1 MYDLGG
7 EPISD
12 VQELSFDMAS
22 DTPREREVVVRFILS
37 RKADNYNNQQV
48 ELRMEE
54 PVDGTSHHTRYQSV
68 RYTIRR
74 SFTSEFDF

>member
-1 MYDLGG
+1 MRL
-7 EPISD
+7 
-12 VQELSFDMAS
+12 
-22 DTPREREVVVRFILS
+22 ILS
-37 RKADNYNNQQV
+37 RKADAYNNQPV

-54 PVDGTSHHTRYQSV
+54 PVDGTSHFRRYHAV